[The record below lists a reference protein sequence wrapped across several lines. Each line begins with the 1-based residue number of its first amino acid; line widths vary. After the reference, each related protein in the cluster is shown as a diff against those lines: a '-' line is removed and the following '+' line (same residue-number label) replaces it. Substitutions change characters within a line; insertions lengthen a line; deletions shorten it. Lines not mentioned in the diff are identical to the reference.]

1 MNASMDSRFSEMNAS
16 IDARFTEMNSN
27 VNNRINDLR
36 NQMTREHDILADKVD
51 TLTDTVKAH
60 IDDPDLH
67 RDARTGRIRATP

>member
-1 MNASMDSRFSEMNAS
+1 MDN
-16 IDARFTEMNSN
+16 RFTEMNSN

-67 RDARTGRIRATP
+67 RAPEPEDARQTMIAEAAPA